1 MPLRAASHEKASFV
15 ARQSLIS
22 ISFLLAP
29 CQPFHGMQRDIPE
42 FFNRL
47 LGDSR
52 FLFSFETS
60 MQVKD
65 YVEGDF
71 AGISEWIA
79 SHV

>member
-1 MPLRAASHEKASFV
+1 VGAAASYPQKFNFLWDGCGFLKVPLRAATHENASFV

-47 LGDSR
+47 L
-52 FLFSFETS
+52 
-60 MQVKD
+60 KKKN
-65 YVEGDF
+65 
-71 AGISEWIA
+71 
-79 SHV
+79 